1 MKKLILILAVTVIS
15 CNPQDDLPTP
25 QPEPTITPEPT
36 VVTQN
41 NYNFEGLYRCYN
53 WSTSAWGHIGIMEI
67 EMYGQEETFVR
78 FNLNQY
84 DNDTNFVMNLFNS
97 SYAVIDS
104 NYFDVGRS
112 GNDKR
117 YRGYLVHQDTLR
129 VTEYA
134 NDEVGQTK
142 DFIRQ

>member
-15 CNPQDDLPTP
+15 CNPQDDLP

-36 VVTQN
+36 IVVQN
-41 NYNFEGLYRCYN
+41 PYNFEGLYRCHD
-53 WSTSAWGHIGIMEI
+53 WSTSAFGHIGTMEI
-67 EMYGQEETFVR
+67 GMYDQEETFVR
-78 FNLNQY
+78 FYLNQY
-84 DNDTNFVMNLFNS
+84 DSDTNFVMQLFTGA
-97 SYAVIDS
+97 YAVIDS

-112 GNDKR
+112 GVNIR
-117 YRGYLVHQDTLR
+117 YRGNLIHEDTLR

-134 NDEVGQTK
+134 YDEVGQTK

>member
-1 MKKLILILAVTVIS
+1 MKKLIIILALINFS
-15 CNPQDDLPTP
+15 CTSQDDLP

-36 VVTQN
+36 IVVQN
-41 NYNFEGLYRCYN
+41 PYNFQGLYRCYD

-67 EMYGQEETFVR
+67 QMYDQQETYVN

-84 DNDTNFVMNLFNS
+84 DIDTNFVMQLFGGAS
-97 SYAVIDS
+97 AIIDS

-117 YRGYLVHQDTLR
+117 FRGNLIHEDTLR

-134 NDEVGQTK
+134 NDVIGQTK
-142 DFIRQ
+142 NFIRQ

>member
-15 CNPQDDLPTP
+15 CTPQDDLP

-36 VVTQN
+36 IVVQN
-41 NYNFEGLYRCYN
+41 PYNFEGMYRCYD

-67 EMYGQEETFVR
+67 QMYDQQETYVN

-84 DNDTNFVMNLFNS
+84 DIDTSFVMQLFTGA
-97 SYAVIDS
+97 YAVIDS

-112 GNDKR
+112 GVNIR
-117 YRGYLVHQDTLR
+117 YRGNLIHEDTLR
-129 VTEYA
+129 VTQYA
-134 NDEVGQTK
+134 NDNIGQTK
-142 DFIRQ
+142 NFIRQ